1 MHTNKHFV
9 FSHCI
14 LIFLMVLVL
23 DWHLVLGCSS
33 SEPDEYRVLRKTDS
47 GGKQLVVAIEE
58 NAKLFCRTNVPWKKC
73 IWKPP
78 RNGVREVYFNSIII
92 QEMQICKRM
101 NEVKVQVTFS
111 KYFSSDVNSRNR
123 LPGIIIAQ
131 VFLKFILT
139 RQKVT
144 STPII
149 VQLMLR
155 KSKNTTME
163 IGSVS
168 LSLIFQKKVKL
179 YTLKNELKWWREDT
193 DIHESNN
200 PYFIR

>member
-1 MHTNKHFV
+1 MHLETSEEWSTRGIFQLINDIGNADLPNK
-9 FSHCI
+9 
-14 LIFLMVLVL
+14 
-23 DWHLVLGCSS
+23 
-33 SEPDEYRVLRKTDS
+33 
-47 GGKQLVVAIEE
+47 
-58 NAKLFCRTNVPWKKC
+58 
-73 IWKPP
+73 
-78 RNGVREVYFNSIII
+78 
-92 QEMQICKRM
+92 M
-101 NEVKVQVTFS
+101 NEVRVQITFS
-111 KYFSSDVNSRNR
+111 KYFSSDVNSRKR
-123 LPGIIIAQ
+123 LPGTIIAQ

-155 KSKNTTME
+155 KSKNTTMA
-163 IGSVS
+163 IGSAS

-179 YTLKNELKWWREDT
+179 YTLKSELKWWREDT

>member
-1 MHTNKHFV
+1 MYLETSEEWSTRGIFQ
-9 FSHCI
+9 
-14 LIFLMVLVL
+14 LINYI
-23 DWHLVLGCSS
+23 G
-33 SEPDEYRVLRKTDS
+33 
-47 GGKQLVVAIEE
+47 
-58 NAKLFCRTNVPWKKC
+58 NA
-73 IWKPP
+73 
-78 RNGVREVYFNSIII
+78 
-92 QEMQICKRM
+92 ICKKM
-101 NEVKVQVTFS
+101 SEVKVRITIS
-111 KYFSSDVNSRNR
+111 NYFSSDVNSRKR

-155 KSKNTTME
+155 KSKNTTMAT
-163 IGSVS
+163 GSVN
-168 LSLIFQKKVKL
+168 LSLIFQKKVRL
-179 YTLKNELKWWREDT
+179 YTLKNELKWWRGDT